1 MDSTEFDT
9 LFSALFLFVWFI
21 IAMDLVRF
29 TIYHSKEGYTLL
41 ESFRKALDDLF
52 GPRY

>member
-1 MDSTEFDT
+1 MDFVEMDRF
-9 LFSALFLFVWFI
+9 FSILFLFVWLI
-21 IAMDLVRF
+21 VMMDLARF

>member
-1 MDSTEFDT
+1 MDSTGFDA
-9 LFSALFLFVWFI
+9 LFSILFLFVWLI
-21 IAMDLVRF
+21 MIMDLVRF
-29 TIYHSKEGYTLL
+29 TTYHSKESYTLL

>member
-1 MDSTEFDT
+1 MDSTGFDA
-9 LFSALFLFVWFI
+9 LFSILFLFVWLI
-21 IAMDLVRF
+21 IVMDLVRF

-41 ESFRKALDDLF
+41 ESFRRALDDLF

>member
-1 MDSTEFDT
+1 MDFVEMDRF
-9 LFSALFLFVWFI
+9 FSILFLFVWFI
-21 IAMDLVRF
+21 IVIDLVRF

-52 GPRY
+52 GPQY

>member
-1 MDSTEFDT
+1 MDFVEMDRF
-9 LFSALFLFVWFI
+9 FSILFLFVWLI
-21 IAMDLVRF
+21 VMMDLARF

-41 ESFRKALDDLF
+41 ESFRRALDDLF